1 MKVSFTL
8 IYRSESNQCYIRSI
22 CLNTSSLYLFQRSIP
37 APICS
42 SKSFHRQYGWF
53 HYEHSHIRA
62 WSPDRRI
69 RLGFVVA
76 HAPGASPWGRT
87 SQPTATSSST
97 APAGPS
103 RSARSSRA
111 ASSSKAASPPRTAS
125 LSNTIGP
132 SRVRS
137 PVDEHSSKRFRDFD
151 LQEVMQVY
159 GVVELPGGNWEKSWE
174 RIVEWLWSYRYLFK
188 FAPPE
193 FDIWSTIGDGAF

>member
-42 SKSFHRQYGWF
+42 SKSFHRQDGWF

-97 APAGPS
+97 AAAGPS

-125 LSNTIGP
+125 LSNTKQVHPEYEVQSVNIAAKGF
-132 SRVRS
+132 
-137 PVDEHSSKRFRDFD
+137 EILNSKRSCKFMVSWSF
-151 LQEVMQVY
+151 QA
-159 GVVELPGGNWEKSWE
+159 GTEKRVGS
-174 RIVEWLWSYRYLFK
+174 V
-188 FAPPE
+188 
-193 FDIWSTIGDGAF
+193 